1 MVQRASYKLGHP
13 GHGHQFPQLGE
24 GMKGL
29 HLPAWGAP
37 LQALQAAEASRI
49 QRSGALLGRPPALP
63 GSSSTC
69 LRVLLA
75 APASALSFLL
85 MCGVWRMGW
94 SAPGSHLPCFLKVV
108 LGE

>member
-1 MVQRASYKLGHP
+1 
-13 GHGHQFPQLGE
+13 
-24 GMKGL
+24 MKGL

-69 LRVLLA
+69 LRVLPA

-85 MCGVWRMGW
+85 MCGCVEDGLVCPWLTFTLFPQ
-94 SAPGSHLPCFLKVV
+94 SGS
-108 LGE
+108 G